1 MKSVWT
7 YIMIFFCTM
16 TLVVAQPDHSKIKD
30 LKVAY
35 FTEKLQL
42 TPSETD
48 KFWKIYNQYEAERQ
62 SLKKSS
68 KKPEGQKISEMSDAQ
83 IDQLINSTLDKKE
96 KEAALQKKYFV
107 EFKKVLPPQKVVK
120 LLYIEEQFRQFLF
133 KKAQQKRK

>member
-1 MKSVWT
+1 
-7 YIMIFFCTM
+7 M

-68 KKPEGQKISEMSDAQ
+68 KKPEGQKISEMSDVQ

>member
-107 EFKKVLPPQKVVK
+107 EFKKVLPSQKVVK

>member
-1 MKSVWT
+1 
-7 YIMIFFCTM
+7 MIFFCTM

>member
-1 MKSVWT
+1 
-7 YIMIFFCTM
+7 
-16 TLVVAQPDHSKIKD
+16 
-30 LKVAY
+30 
-35 FTEKLQL
+35 
-42 TPSETD
+42 
-48 KFWKIYNQYEAERQ
+48 
-62 SLKKSS
+62 
-68 KKPEGQKISEMSDAQ
+68 MSDVQ

>member
-68 KKPEGQKISEMSDAQ
+68 KKPEGQKISEMSDVQ

-107 EFKKVLPPQKVVK
+107 EFKKVLPSQKVVK

>member
-16 TLVVAQPDHSKIKD
+16 TLVVAQPENSKIKD

-107 EFKKVLPPQKVVK
+107 EFKKVLPSQKVVK